1 MRKISY
7 MVGLFCM
14 VSCNLFPAK
23 QQGMN
28 DVIVAE
34 IDDKKLFLSEVSTIF
49 PSGIDKKDSVELL
62 KKYINAWARQYLIAA
77 KAEMY
82 LDKDQKDVSRELE
95 DYRLSL
101 LSYRYENQY
110 VEQKIDTV
118 VIQEEIELFYEQ
130 HAETFPLTAPCV
142 QATYVMVR
150 KNASG
155 VATIKRYA
163 RMAKD
168 ESLGKL
174 DSLCTKADAVCDF
187 FNDQWVDL
195 EFLAQKT
202 VFSLEQCGQAL
213 KENGYLEMTDAQ
225 YTYMLNFRAVK
236 KEGDVAPLEHVR
248 DAIVH
253 LIIGKRKRDL
263 IKHLENSAF
272 NEALDY
278 KRLKIYIDE

>member
-1 MRKISY
+1 

-14 VSCNLFPAK
+14 VSCNFFPAK
-23 QQGMN
+23 QQGTN
-28 DVIVAE
+28 DIIVAE
-34 IDDKKLFLSEVSTIF
+34 IDDKRLFLSEVSTIF

-62 KKYINAWARQYLIAA
+62 RKYINAWARQYLIAA

-82 LDKDQKDVSRELE
+82 LDKAQKDVSRELE

-110 VEQKIDTV
+110 VEQKIDTAV
-118 VIQEEIELFYEQ
+118 TQEDIEAFYEQ
-130 HAETFPLTAPCV
+130 HAETFPLTAPWV
-142 QATYVMVR
+142 QAISVKVR

-155 VATIKRYA
+155 VAAIRRYA
-163 RMAKD
+163 RTAGEDSM
-168 ESLGKL
+168 SKL
-174 DSLCTKADAVCDF
+174 DSLCAKADAVCDF

-202 VFSLEQCGQAL
+202 VFSLEQCAQAI
-213 KENGYLEMTDAQ
+213 KENGYLEMSDDRH
-225 YTYMLNFRAVK
+225 TYMLSFRAMK
-236 KEGDVAPLEHVR
+236 KEGDAAPLEHVR

-253 LIIGKRKRDL
+253 QIIGKRKRDL